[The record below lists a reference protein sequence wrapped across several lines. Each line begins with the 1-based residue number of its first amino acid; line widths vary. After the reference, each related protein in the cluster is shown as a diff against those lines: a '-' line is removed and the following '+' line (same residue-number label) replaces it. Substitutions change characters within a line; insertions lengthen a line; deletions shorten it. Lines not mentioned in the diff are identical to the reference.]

1 MIGIYKIINPK
12 GKVYIGYSKKIE
24 KRWASHKNAQH
35 KANHKLKESLIKYG
49 GDSHQFEV
57 IEEIDISL
65 LNRGQGDALLRKRE
79 RFWIKELDT
88 FNNGLNSNGGGSG
101 CKAHT
106 AEAKSKIGKANSK
119 PKPKDFGANRSKD
132 FYTEEW
138 KEKIS
143 EANKGRKSPMKGKVG
158 ANKGKVMSDEQKRKI
173 SEANKGR
180 KKPEGFKPS
189 GRLPKKAT
197 YL

>member
-1 MIGIYKIINPK
+1 MKGIYKITNPE
-12 GKVYIGYSKKIE
+12 GKAYIGLSKDIKTRWESYRTRTGMSKNSSLKFSLIEYGYDNHKFEILEEVDGDNKKLRERERYWIE
-24 KRWASHKNAQH
+24 KSNT
-35 KANHKLKESLIKYG
+35 LVE
-49 GDSHQFEV
+49 
-57 IEEIDISL
+57 
-65 LNRGQGDALLRKRE
+65 
-79 RFWIKELDT
+79 
-88 FNNGLNSNGGGSG
+88 GLNDNRGGSG
-101 CKAHT
+101 TGKHT

-143 EANKGRKSPMKGKVG
+143 KATKGRKSPMKGKVG